1 LTPGAA
7 AEREALGLLE
17 FLFARPLRRADVVE
31 YLQSSPTISPAARQQ
46 ALSLVE
52 HYREETA
59 PERFDRAAWSVVRRR
74 HLNAFQYRFALRQAE
89 TACRLAPEQGR
100 YRTTLGVA
108 QYRAGQGRDAVATL
122 AQADQRSR
130 GVPANLAFLAL
141 AQHRLGQEADARA
154 ACARLREAM
163 RRPEWAGDDEARAF
177 LGEAESVLPRPAG
190 APNP

>member
-17 FLFARPLRRADVVE
+17 FLFARPLRRAYVVE
-31 YLQSSPTISPAARQQ
+31 YLQSSPTITPAARQQ

-52 HYREETA
+52 QYREEA
-59 PERFDRAAWSVVRRR
+59 DPERFDQAARAVVRQRYFSP
-74 HLNAFQYRFALRQAE
+74 LQYRFALRQAE

-108 QYRAGQGRDAVATL
+108 QHRAGQDRDAVGTL
-122 AQADQRSR
+122 SRADQLNP

-141 AQHRLGQEADARA
+141 AQHRLGQEADAWA
-154 ACARLREAM
+154 TCARLREAM

-177 LGEAESVLPRPAG
+177 LGESESVLPQPAG